1 MKITD
6 ELKKNLENAQSKEE
20 ADAILTDAVK
30 GAEDT
35 GVEISD
41 EDLDQISGGSEGQ
54 QMPAWRPGDP
64 IPGATA

>member
-6 ELKKNLENAQSKEE
+6 ELKKKLENAHSKEE

-30 GAEDT
+30 GAEEA
-35 GVEISD
+35 GFKLSD